1 MQCLHRKQ
9 MDSDRFIDLLQ
20 MDVWHYF
27 SKCETKQC
35 YVSELTVNKK
45 TEETIIPD
53 LDETLCNQ

>member
-1 MQCLHRKQ
+1 